1 MHFLDIKVVNKV
13 LDTYF
18 KNYSHA
24 DLAKSSVL
32 LAVITSI
39 FLILLKLIA
48 WMITN
53 SISMQ
58 ASLNDSC
65 LDALSSFVAY
75 HALRY
80 STVKFDHDHN
90 YGHEKAEGVFSI
102 LQCLL
107 VMYSGYVICH
117 EAYEFFLNPEPI
129 SNTTVGIT
137 IMIISCLAVYQ
148 LLYFQHYVAR
158 KTESLV
164 VRGDSL
170 HYISDFFMNICVMIS
185 IFLSKFFI
193 YVDVVCGI
201 TVGGYVFYNA
211 FLILR
216 SALRDLMDEAMPQE
230 IRRKIIKEIMH
241 VDGVKDI
248 NMLRTR
254 TAGMKKYIEA
264 RILVDKRISA
274 AKADTIATEA
284 EAVVANIFDTSDVI
298 IKTETVNRKAE

>member
-170 HYISDFFMNICVMIS
+170 HYISDFFMNICIMIS
-185 IFLSKFFI
+185 IFLSKYFI
-193 YVDVVCGI
+193 YVDVVCGV

-216 SALRDLMDEAMPQE
+216 SALRDLMDEALPINVQN
-230 IRRKIIKEIMH
+230 KIEKTIMN
-241 VDGVKDI
+241 VDGVKGI
-248 NMLRTR
+248 KILKTR
-254 TAGMKKYIEA
+254 SAGMKKHIES
-264 RILVDKRISA
+264 RIIVSNRISA
-274 AKADTIATEA
+274 KEACNIANTVEH
-284 EAVVANIFDTSDVI
+284 VVANLFDNANVI
-298 IKTETVNRKAE
+298 IKPEIEEK

>member
-1 MHFLDIKVVNKV
+1 MPFLDIKFVNKL
-13 LDTYF
+13 LDAYF
-18 KNYSHA
+18 RNYSHA
-24 DLAKSSVL
+24 DLAKTSVL
-32 LAVITSI
+32 LAVVTSV

-48 WMITN
+48 WIITN

-80 STVKFDHDHN
+80 SAVKFDQGHN

-107 VMYSGYVICH
+107 VMYSGYVICR
-117 EAYEFFLNPEPI
+117 EAYEFFLHPEPV
-129 SNTTVGIT
+129 SNTVIGIT
-137 IMIISCLAVYQ
+137 IMVISCFAVYQ
-148 LLYFQHYVAR
+148 LLYFQRYVAH

-185 IFLSKFFI
+185 IFLSKFFV

-216 SALRDLMDEAMPQE
+216 AALRDLMDESMPRE
-230 IRRKIIKEIMH
+230 IRERIMQTIMN
-241 VDGVKDI
+241 VDGVKGI
-248 NMLRTR
+248 NILKTR

-274 AKADTIATEA
+274 SKADAIATEA
-284 EAVVANIFDTSDVI
+284 EAVVTKMFDTSDVI
-298 IKTETVNRKAE
+298 IKPETIERK